1 MKNTLVH
8 ILQGHFFHILIFKNV
23 RLSLKK
29 NIGTKMRN
37 FWGNNASY
45 TCNYDVFYYDVI
57 VTIESK
63 TSTWESGNLRR
74 CLIYLVVLE
83 EGDKE
88 GVR

>member
-1 MKNTLVH
+1 MVIIEKK
-8 ILQGHFFHILIFKNV
+8 ILE
-23 RLSLKK
+23 LKCETFGE
-29 NIGTKMRN
+29 I
-37 FWGNNASY
+37 
-45 TCNYDVFYYDVI
+45 CNYDVFYYDVI

-63 TSTWESGNLRR
+63 TSTWESENLRR

>member
-1 MKNTLVH
+1 
-8 ILQGHFFHILIFKNV
+8 
-23 RLSLKK
+23 
-29 NIGTKMRN
+29 MRN

-45 TCNYDVFYYDVI
+45 TCNYDVFYCDVI
-57 VTIESK
+57 VTIEFK
-63 TSTWESGNLRR
+63 TSTWESENLRR